1 MKTRLLTGLLILAA
15 TASAAIMVTT
25 TPGPTTT
32 QVGAETIT
40 FDAPVPA
47 AGSPYEYTAPSGIK
61 ATYSWLSSISPFVT
75 GSLSGQYAEPPNDP
89 NTLTYLTAGSGEG
102 RPASVKVDFSVA
114 IKYFGV
120 YMGSPD
126 TYNQIDFV
134 TGNTTT
140 SFAGSQ
146 LFTPADGNQAVGM
159 FVNFNSDAGI
169 SQIVFSSS
177 QAAFETDNHAFGNAV
192 PEPATYALM
201 GAGLAALA
209 VFGSRR
215 RRSRD

>member
-1 MKTRLLTGLLILAA
+1 MKTQLLSGLLILAA
-15 TASAAIMVTT
+15 TASAAIMVST
-25 TPGPTTT
+25 TPGPTTA
-32 QVGAETIT
+32 QVGAETVT
-40 FDAPVPA
+40 FDAPLPGA
-47 AGSPYEYTAPSGIK
+47 STPYVYTAPSSIK

-89 NTLTYLTAGSGEG
+89 STLTYLTVGSGEG
-102 RPASVKVDFSVA
+102 RPGTVSIDFSVA
-114 IKYFGV
+114 IKYFGF

-140 SFAGSQ
+140 SFTGSQ
-146 LFTPADGNQAVGM
+146 LYNPADGTQSVGQ
-159 FVNFNSDAGI
+159 FVNFKSDTGI
-169 SQIVFSSS
+169 SQIVFSST

-215 RRSRD
+215 RSRD